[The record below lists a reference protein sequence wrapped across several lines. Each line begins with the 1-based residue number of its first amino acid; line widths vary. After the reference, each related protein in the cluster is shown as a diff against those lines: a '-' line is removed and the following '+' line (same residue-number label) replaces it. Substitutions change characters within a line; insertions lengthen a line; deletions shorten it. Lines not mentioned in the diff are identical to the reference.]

1 MVVVGVVMV
10 DRRRTLRV
18 CSEFVRHSSSVAYES
33 VLMLSRR
40 GARFVG
46 SLLTKRATGWSTT
59 STSTRSSYQ
68 TRASSSSSSSGDSL
82 AECERLSLRRRF
94 TDEDVRAFG
103 AVSGDENPIHYE
115 DGGDGRGDRLG
126 GRVVHGMLSASVFG
140 ALLSRAHP
148 GAVYATQ
155 ELKFRAP
162 VRVGEEIEAMI
173 RLTRKSGTRAR
184 YETVVRRVECGT
196 VCVDGTALALLP
208 E

>member
-1 MVVVGVVMV
+1 MCASLRRNVMLL
-10 DRRRTLRV
+10 RR
-18 CSEFVRHSSSVAYES
+18 
-33 VLMLSRR
+33 
-40 GARFVG
+40 ARFVET
-46 SLLTKRATGWSTT
+46 LLAKRATACTTT
-59 STSTRSSYQ
+59 STWSRYRTRE
-68 TRASSSSSSSGDSL
+68 SSSSSSGSSRSSSDSS

-103 AVSGDENPIHYE
+103 AVSGDENPIHYATDNDE
-115 DGGDGRGDRLG
+115 DDDDDDDDDGRGKRLG

-162 VRVGEEIEAMI
+162 VRVGEEVEAIIM
-173 RLTRKSGTRAR
+173 LTRKSGTRAR

-208 E
+208 VCS

>member
-1 MVVVGVVMV
+1 
-10 DRRRTLRV
+10 
-18 CSEFVRHSSSVAYES
+18 
-33 VLMLSRR
+33 MLSRR
-40 GARFVG
+40 GVRFVETV
-46 SLLTKRATGWSTT
+46 LTKRATGWSTT
-59 STSTRSSYQ
+59 STSVWSTYQ
-68 TRASSSSSSSGDSL
+68 TRESSSSSGSSGDSL

>member
-1 MVVVGVVMV
+1 
-10 DRRRTLRV
+10 
-18 CSEFVRHSSSVAYES
+18 
-33 VLMLSRR
+33 MLSRR

-59 STSTRSSYQ
+59 STSVWSSYQ

-103 AVSGDENPIHYE
+103 AVSGDENPIHYDGDGDE
-115 DGGDGRGDRLG
+115 DGGGDGRGDRLG
-126 GRVVHGMLSASVFG
+126 GRVVHGMLSASIFG

>member
-1 MVVVGVVMV
+1 
-10 DRRRTLRV
+10 
-18 CSEFVRHSSSVAYES
+18 
-33 VLMLSRR
+33 MLSRR
-40 GARFVG
+40 GVRFVET
-46 SLLTKRATGWSTT
+46 LLTKRATGWSTT
-59 STSTRSSYQ
+59 STSVWSTYQ
-68 TRASSSSSSSGDSL
+68 TRESSSSSSSGDSL

-115 DGGDGRGDRLG
+115 DGGEDGGDGRGDRLG

-140 ALLSRAHP
+140 ALLSRAYP

-196 VCVDGTALALLP
+196 VCVDGTALAFLP

>member
-1 MVVVGVVMV
+1 
-10 DRRRTLRV
+10 
-18 CSEFVRHSSSVAYES
+18 
-33 VLMLSRR
+33 MLSRR
-40 GARFVG
+40 GVRFVETV
-46 SLLTKRATGWSTT
+46 LTKRATGWSTT
-59 STSTRSSYQ
+59 STSVWSTYQ
-68 TRASSSSSSSGDSL
+68 TRESSSSSGDSL

-103 AVSGDENPIHYE
+103 AVSGDENPIHYDDE
-115 DGGDGRGDRLG
+115 EVDGGGDGRGDRLG